1 MKRESSHRSHELKA
15 LGWNQDQI
23 IRYEELFDYSQRWG
37 LANLEREDRQFLKK
51 AEKILPKKQQ
61 KKTSIK
67 KSIEEKSYYKWLR
80 FYLDRIS
87 EFDKVTFSSEF
98 ISVWQIILEKE
109 IQILEKLQPVLG
121 LPDTI
126 KAKEISS
133 IRSGLIDLA
142 IKNYK
147 AISNDKTFE
156 FISLLSTSDQ
166 NISKSWKSII
176 ERNPDEN
183 KRYLLLEKK
192 DEDGF
197 RKDVHEKLES
207 FMKKEFPSLRENL

>member
-1 MKRESSHRSHELKA
+1 MKKESSHRSHELKA
-15 LGWNQDQI
+15 LGWNQDEI
-23 IRYEELFDYSQRWG
+23 IRYEELFEYSQRWG

-51 AEKILPKKQQ
+51 AEKILPKKQL

-67 KSIEEKSYYKWLR
+67 KSVEDKSYYKWLR
-80 FYLDRIS
+80 FYLDRVI
-87 EFDKVTFSSEF
+87 EFDKATFSSEF
-98 ISVWQIILEKE
+98 ISVWQIMLEKE
-109 IQILEKLQPVLG
+109 IQILEQLQPVLG
-121 LPDTI
+121 LPDII
-126 KAKEISS
+126 KAKEISN
-133 IRSGLIDLA
+133 IRSLLIELA

-156 FISLLSTSDQ
+156 FSSLLSTSDQ

-183 KRYLLLEKK
+183 KRYLLLAKK

-197 RKDVHEKLES
+197 RNDVHEKLEF

>member
-1 MKRESSHRSHELKA
+1 MKKESSHRSHELKA

-23 IRYEELFDYSQRWG
+23 IRYEELFEYSQRWG

-51 AEKILPKKQQ
+51 AEKILPKKQL

-80 FYLDRIS
+80 FYLDRII
-87 EFDKVTFSSEF
+87 EFDKLTFSSEF

-133 IRSGLIDLA
+133 IRSRLIDLA

-197 RKDVHEKLES
+197 RNEVHEKLES

>member
-1 MKRESSHRSHELKA
+1 LKA
-15 LGWNQDQI
+15 LGWNQDEI
-23 IRYEELFDYSQRWG
+23 IRYEELFEYSQRWG

-51 AEKILPKKQQ
+51 AEKILPKKQL

-67 KSIEEKSYYKWLR
+67 KSVEDKSYYKWLR
-80 FYLDRIS
+80 FYLDRVI
-87 EFDKVTFSSEF
+87 EFDKATFSSEF
-98 ISVWQIILEKE
+98 ISVWQIMLEKE
-109 IQILEKLQPVLG
+109 IQILEQLQPVLG
-121 LPDTI
+121 LPDII

-133 IRSGLIDLA
+133 IRSLLIELA

-156 FISLLSTSDQ
+156 FSSLLSTSDQ

-183 KRYLLLEKK
+183 KRYLLLAKK

-197 RKDVHEKLES
+197 RNDVHEKLEF

>member
-1 MKRESSHRSHELKA
+1 MKKESSHRSHELKA
-15 LGWNQDQI
+15 LGWNQDEI
-23 IRYEELFDYSQRWG
+23 IRYEDLFEYSQRWG

-51 AEKILPKKQQ
+51 AEKILPKKQL

-80 FYLDRIS
+80 FYLDRII

-98 ISVWQIILEKE
+98 ISVWQILLEKE
-109 IQILEKLQPVLG
+109 IQILEQLQPVLG

-133 IRSGLIDLA
+133 IRSLLIELA

-156 FISLLSTSDQ
+156 FTSLLSTSGQ

-183 KRYLLLEKK
+183 KRYLLLAKK

-197 RKDVHEKLES
+197 RNDVHEKLEF

>member
-1 MKRESSHRSHELKA
+1 MKKESSHRSHELKA
-15 LGWNQDQI
+15 LGWNQDEI
-23 IRYEELFDYSQRWG
+23 IRYEELFEYSQRWG

-51 AEKILPKKQQ
+51 AEKILPKKQL

-67 KSIEEKSYYKWLR
+67 KSVEDKSYYKWLR
-80 FYLDRIS
+80 FYLDRVI
-87 EFDKVTFSSEF
+87 EFDKATFSSEF
-98 ISVWQIILEKE
+98 ISVWQIMLEKE
-109 IQILEKLQPVLG
+109 IQILEQLQPVLG
-121 LPDTI
+121 LPDII

-133 IRSGLIDLA
+133 IRSLLIELA

-156 FISLLSTSDQ
+156 FSSLLSTSDQ

-183 KRYLLLEKK
+183 KRYLLLAKK

-197 RKDVHEKLES
+197 RNDVHEKLEF

>member
-1 MKRESSHRSHELKA
+1 MKKESSHRSHELKA
-15 LGWNQDQI
+15 LGWNQDEI
-23 IRYEELFDYSQRWG
+23 IRYEDLFEYSQRWG

-51 AEKILPKKQQ
+51 AEKILPKKQL

-80 FYLDRIS
+80 FYLDRII

-98 ISVWQIILEKE
+98 ISVWQILLEKE
-109 IQILEKLQPVLG
+109 IQILEQLQPVLG

-133 IRSGLIDLA
+133 IRSLLIELA

-156 FISLLSTSDQ
+156 FTSLLLTSGQ

-183 KRYLLLEKK
+183 KRYLLLAKK

-197 RKDVHEKLES
+197 RNDVHEKLEF

>member
-1 MKRESSHRSHELKA
+1 MKKESSHRSHELKA

-23 IRYEELFDYSQRWG
+23 IRYEELFEYSQRWG

-51 AEKILPKKQQ
+51 AEKILPKKQL
-61 KKTSIK
+61 KRTSIK

-80 FYLDRIS
+80 FYLDRII
-87 EFDKVTFSSEF
+87 EFDKLTFSSEF

-133 IRSGLIDLA
+133 IRSRLIDLA

-197 RKDVHEKLES
+197 RNEVHEKLES

>member
-1 MKRESSHRSHELKA
+1 MKKESSHRSHELKA
-15 LGWNQDQI
+15 LGWNQDEI
-23 IRYEELFDYSQRWG
+23 IRYEELFEYSQRWG

-51 AEKILPKKQQ
+51 AEKILPKKQL

-67 KSIEEKSYYKWLR
+67 KSVEEKSYYKWLR
-80 FYLDRIS
+80 FYLDRVI
-87 EFDKVTFSSEF
+87 EFDKATFSSEF
-98 ISVWQIILEKE
+98 ISVWQIMLEKE
-109 IQILEKLQPVLG
+109 IQILEQLQPVLG
-121 LPDTI
+121 LPDII

-133 IRSGLIDLA
+133 IRSLLIELA

-156 FISLLSTSDQ
+156 FSSLLSTSDQ

-183 KRYLLLEKK
+183 KRYLLLAKK

-197 RKDVHEKLES
+197 RNDVHEKLES

>member
-1 MKRESSHRSHELKA
+1 MKKESSHRSHELKA
-15 LGWNQDQI
+15 LGWNQDEI
-23 IRYEELFDYSQRWG
+23 IRYEELFEYSQRWG

-51 AEKILPKKQQ
+51 AEKILPKKQL

-67 KSIEEKSYYKWLR
+67 KSVEDKSYYKWLR
-80 FYLDRIS
+80 FYLDRVI
-87 EFDKVTFSSEF
+87 EFDKATFSSEF
-98 ISVWQIILEKE
+98 ISVWQIMLEKE
-109 IQILEKLQPVLG
+109 IQILEQLQPVLG
-121 LPDTI
+121 LPDII
-126 KAKEISS
+126 KAKEISN
-133 IRSGLIDLA
+133 IRSLLIELA

-156 FISLLSTSDQ
+156 FSSLLSTSDQ

-183 KRYLLLEKK
+183 KRYLLLAKK

-197 RKDVHEKLES
+197 RNDVHEKLES
-207 FMKKEFPSLRENL
+207 FMKNEFPSLRENL

>member
-1 MKRESSHRSHELKA
+1 MKKESSHRSHELKA
-15 LGWNQDQI
+15 LGWNQDEI

-51 AEKILPKKQQ
+51 AEKILPKKQL

-67 KSIEEKSYYKWLR
+67 KSVEDKSYYKWLR
-80 FYLDRIS
+80 FYLDRVI
-87 EFDKVTFSSEF
+87 EFDKATFSSEF
-98 ISVWQIILEKE
+98 ISVWQIMLEKE
-109 IQILEKLQPVLG
+109 IQILEQLQPVLG
-121 LPDTI
+121 LPDII

-133 IRSGLIDLA
+133 IRSLLIELA

-156 FISLLSTSDQ
+156 FTSLLLTSGQ

-183 KRYLLLEKK
+183 KRYLLLAKK

-197 RKDVHEKLES
+197 RNDVHEKLEF

>member
-1 MKRESSHRSHELKA
+1 MKKESSHRSHELKA
-15 LGWNQDQI
+15 LGWNQDEI
-23 IRYEELFDYSQRWG
+23 IRYEELFEYSQRWG

-51 AEKILPKKQQ
+51 AEKILPKKQL

-80 FYLDRIS
+80 FYLDRII
-87 EFDKVTFSSEF
+87 EFDKLTFSSEF

-133 IRSGLIDLA
+133 IRSRLIDLA

-197 RKDVHEKLES
+197 RNEVHEKLES

>member
-1 MKRESSHRSHELKA
+1 LKA

-23 IRYEELFDYSQRWG
+23 IRYEELFEYSQRWG

-51 AEKILPKKQQ
+51 AEKILPKKQL

-80 FYLDRIS
+80 FYLDRII
-87 EFDKVTFSSEF
+87 EFDKLTFSSEF

-133 IRSGLIDLA
+133 IRSRLIDLA

-197 RKDVHEKLES
+197 RNEVHEKLES

>member
-1 MKRESSHRSHELKA
+1 LKKESSHRSHELKA
-15 LGWNQDQI
+15 LGWNQDEI
-23 IRYEELFDYSQRWG
+23 IRYEDLFEYSQRWG

-51 AEKILPKKQQ
+51 AEKILPKKQL

-80 FYLDRIS
+80 FYLDRII

-98 ISVWQIILEKE
+98 ISVWQILLEKE
-109 IQILEKLQPVLG
+109 IQILEQLQPVLG

-133 IRSGLIDLA
+133 IRSLLIELA

-156 FISLLSTSDQ
+156 FTSLLLTSGQ

-183 KRYLLLEKK
+183 KRYLLLAKK

-197 RKDVHEKLES
+197 RNDVHEKLEF

>member
-1 MKRESSHRSHELKA
+1 MKKESSHRSHELKA
-15 LGWNQDQI
+15 LGWNQDEI
-23 IRYEELFDYSQRWG
+23 IRYEDLFEYSQRWG

-51 AEKILPKKQQ
+51 AEKILPKKQL

-80 FYLDRIS
+80 FYLDRII

-98 ISVWQIILEKE
+98 ISVWQIMLEKE
-109 IQILEKLQPVLG
+109 IQILEQLQPVLG

-133 IRSGLIDLA
+133 IRSLLIELA

-156 FISLLSTSDQ
+156 FSSLLSTSDQ

-183 KRYLLLEKK
+183 KRYLLLAKK

-197 RKDVHEKLES
+197 RNDVHEKLES

>member
-1 MKRESSHRSHELKA
+1 MKKESSHRSHELKA
-15 LGWNQDQI
+15 LGWNQDEI
-23 IRYEELFDYSQRWG
+23 IRYEELFEYSQRWG

-51 AEKILPKKQQ
+51 AEKILPKKQL

-67 KSIEEKSYYKWLR
+67 KSVEEKSYYKWLR
-80 FYLDRIS
+80 FYLDRII

-98 ISVWQIILEKE
+98 ISVWQIMLEKE
-109 IQILEKLQPVLG
+109 IQILEQLQPVLG
-121 LPDTI
+121 LPDII

-133 IRSGLIDLA
+133 IRSLLIELA

-156 FISLLSTSDQ
+156 FTSLLSTSGQ

-183 KRYLLLEKK
+183 KRYLLLAKK

-197 RKDVHEKLES
+197 RNDVHEKLEF

>member
-1 MKRESSHRSHELKA
+1 MKKESSHRSHELKA
-15 LGWNQDQI
+15 LGWNQDEI
-23 IRYEELFDYSQRWG
+23 IRYEELFEYSQRWG

-51 AEKILPKKQQ
+51 AEKILPKKQL

-67 KSIEEKSYYKWLR
+67 KSVEEKSYYKWLR
-80 FYLDRIS
+80 FYLDRVI
-87 EFDKVTFSSEF
+87 EFDKATFSSEF
-98 ISVWQIILEKE
+98 ISVWQIMLEKE
-109 IQILEKLQPVLG
+109 IQILEQLQPVLG
-121 LPDTI
+121 LPDII

-133 IRSGLIDLA
+133 IRSLLIELA

-156 FISLLSTSDQ
+156 FSSLLSTSDQ

-183 KRYLLLEKK
+183 KRYLLLAKK

-197 RKDVHEKLES
+197 RNDVHEKLES
-207 FMKKEFPSLRENL
+207 FMKREFPSLRENL